1 MQSPHSD
8 LTVQT
13 PPLHPDPGALKS
25 EGEPE
30 WFHPSTL
37 YLWLLTILVSAL
49 AISAMNYKWLN
60 VHRLHKADTTVV
72 RNQSELKEFLRKIM
86 TRENLQPRINPIR
99 HQPVF
104 TSNHWHLLSPVM

>member
-25 EGEPE
+25 GGEPE

-72 RNQSELKEFLRKIM
+72 RNQSELKEFLRKNHD
-86 TRENLQPRINPIR
+86 TRE
-99 HQPVF
+99 F
-104 TSNHWHLLSPVM
+104 TAEDKPYQAPTGFYI